1 MMVLSVCC
9 EITFTTPPVAV
20 TAMASPAGVA
30 PRALLAPIVTVLAPA
45 AGVTETMAAT
55 PLAMGVAFIP

>member
-1 MMVLSVCC
+1 LMVLSVGC

-30 PRALLAPIVTVLAPA
+30 PRALLTPIVTVLAPPV
-45 AGVTETMAAT
+45 GVTETVAAI

>member
-1 MMVLSVCC
+1 LMVLSVGC